1 MRKKYSIIR
10 LIIYIISILFI
21 YLIPLEFIEGRSF
34 CIFYNLFGITCIG
47 CGVTRG
53 LFNII
58 NLNFSQAY
66 IYNPLSF
73 LWISL
78 FLLIFI
84 QDLLKIVKIL
94 ISMEPGK
101 YSIIEKGTIGLIKVM
116 NNYKKCE

>member
-10 LIIYIISILFI
+10 LIIYIITIIFI
-21 YLIPLEFIEGRSF
+21 YSIPLEFIEGRSF

-78 FLLIFI
+78 FLLIFM
-84 QDLLKIVKIL
+84 QDLLKIIKIL
-94 ISMEPGK
+94 INMEPGK
-101 YSIIEKGTIGLIKVM
+101 YSIIEKGTIGLIKIM

>member
-58 NLNFSQAY
+58 NLNFSEAY

-84 QDLLKIVKIL
+84 QDLLKIIKIL

-101 YSIIEKGTIGLIKVM
+101 YSIIEKGTIGLIKIM

>member
-10 LIIYIISILFI
+10 LIIYIITIIFI
-21 YLIPLEFIEGRSF
+21 YSIPLEFIEGRSF

-58 NLNFSQAY
+58 NLNFSEAY

-84 QDLLKIVKIL
+84 QDLLKIVNIL

-101 YSIIEKGTIGLIKVM
+101 YSIIEKGIIGLIKIM